1 MGDPILVVLEGPD
14 GAGKTHHARE
24 LANALVERGITAQS
38 WNHDRPPF
46 ALRDDAWGA
55 ALHYAIQR
63 VNLSWSLC
71 EKRCAARVVIA
82 DRWVLSTLVLGLATD
97 SDALVNLAGVEATQA
112 AMPALTVVLT
122 APEDVLDGRL
132 WRRAEGTTPL
142 DREKREI
149 YRAYARQNK
158 LPVLETHGDAAA
170 VTERLVE
177 LVRGVLP

>member
-14 GAGKTHHARE
+14 GAGKTYHARE
-24 LANALVERGITAQS
+24 LAGALFARGITALS

-46 ALRDDAWGA
+46 ALRDDAWGS
-55 ALHYAIQR
+55 ALHYATQR
-63 VNLSWSLC
+63 VNLSWSLR

-82 DRWVLSTLVLGLATD
+82 DRWVLSTLVLGLVTD

-112 AMPALTVVLT
+112 ATPALTVVLT
-122 APEDVLDGRL
+122 APEDVLDERL
-132 WRRAEGTTPL
+132 QRRAEGTAPL
-142 DREKREI
+142 DREKRAT
-149 YRAYARQNK
+149 YVAYARQTR

>member
-1 MGDPILVVLEGPD
+1 MGEPILVVLEGPD
-14 GAGKTHHARE
+14 GAGKTYHARE
-24 LANALVERGITAQS
+24 LANALFAQGITALS

-55 ALHYAIQR
+55 ALHYATQR
-63 VNLSWSLC
+63 VNLSWSLR
-71 EKRCAARVVIA
+71 EKRCAARVIVA

-112 AMPALTVVLT
+112 ATPALTVVLT
-122 APEDVLDGRL
+122 AHDKVLDERL
-132 WRRAEGTTPL
+132 LRRREVIDST
-142 DREKREI
+142 DREKRET

-158 LPVLETHGDAAA
+158 LPVVDTHGDAAA